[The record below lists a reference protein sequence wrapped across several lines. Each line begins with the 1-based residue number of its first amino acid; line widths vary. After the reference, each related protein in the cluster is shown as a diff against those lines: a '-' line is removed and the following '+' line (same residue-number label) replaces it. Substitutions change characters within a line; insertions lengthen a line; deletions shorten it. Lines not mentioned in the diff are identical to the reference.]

1 MVWKRC
7 ASIQDTI
14 AKDKVLQKALDYARW
29 LWYEGYISDT
39 IANAIDE
46 KIFKK
51 AKKTIVKD
59 DKESKKSR
67 DEFEKLETE
76 EKPKEKK
83 PKEEKPKE
91 DAE

>member
-7 ASIQDTI
+7 AELGYEVFEQ
-14 AKDKVLQKALDYARW
+14 KGNEKLKKALDYARW
-29 LWYEGYISDT
+29 LWYNDYISDT
-39 IANAIDE
+39 IANAIDV
-46 KIFKK
+46 KISKE

-59 DKESKKSR
+59 DKESKKSK

-83 PKEEKPKE
+83 PKEEK
-91 DAE
+91 